1 MFSDDRITSLKGQF
15 LIAMPGLSD
24 PFFGKSVICICEHTE
39 EGALGLVINHPH
51 SLIKIKQIFDE
62 FKMDYKKQCDSSLFV
77 GGPVQLEEIFVL
89 HGSPFEWQGTLP
101 VTPEV
106 ALTNTV
112 DILEA
117 LSTGKGP
124 EKYIMTIGCAGW
136 GPGQLEAEL
145 LENSWLT
152 TPVVGSVVFDVQP
165 GNQWEEAVKS
175 AGIDPCLLTST
186 AGHA

>member
-1 MFSDDRITSLKGQF
+1 MFPDDNFTPLKGQF
-15 LIAMPGLSD
+15 LIAMPGLDD
-24 PFFGKSVICICEHTE
+24 PFFGKSVICICEHSP
-39 EGALGLVINHPH
+39 EGALGLVINYPH
-51 SLIKIKQIFDE
+51 SLISVKQIFDE
-62 FKMDYKKQCDSSLFV
+62 FKMDYDRSGAPSLYI

-89 HGSPFEWQGTLP
+89 HSGPFDWQGTLP

-117 LSTGKGP
+117 ISTQKGP
-124 EKYIMTIGCAGW
+124 DKYLMMLGCAGW

-145 LENSWLT
+145 LDNAWLT
-152 TPVVGSVVFDVQP
+152 TPLVAPVIFDVEP
-165 GNQWEEAVKS
+165 ENQWEEAVKS
-175 AGIDPCLLTST
+175 AGIDPFLLTST

>member
-1 MFSDDRITSLKGQF
+1 MFPDDSFMSLKGHF
-15 LIAMPGLSD
+15 LIAMPGLDD
-24 PFFGKSVICICEHTE
+24 PFFGKSVICICEHSP

-51 SLIKIKQIFDE
+51 SLIRVKQIFEE
-62 FKMDYKKQCDSSLFV
+62 FKMAYDNPEDARLFI

-89 HGSPFEWQGTLP
+89 HRSPFEWQGTLQ
-101 VTPEV
+101 VTSEV

-117 LSTGKGP
+117 ISGNKGP
-124 EKYIMTIGCAGW
+124 GEYLVTIGCAGW
-136 GPGQLEAEL
+136 GPDQLEAEL

-152 TPVVGSVVFDVQP
+152 TPVVGSVVFDVAP
-165 GNQWEEAVKS
+165 ENRWEEAVKS
-175 AGIDPCLLTST
+175 AGIEPSQLNST